1 LHSSLAGNQW
11 LGVQKSKDVH
21 KLQRHSLAK
30 GDKTDKLIKVHKQN
44 PTREKAMTTR
54 VVHLKS

>member
-1 LHSSLAGNQW
+1 